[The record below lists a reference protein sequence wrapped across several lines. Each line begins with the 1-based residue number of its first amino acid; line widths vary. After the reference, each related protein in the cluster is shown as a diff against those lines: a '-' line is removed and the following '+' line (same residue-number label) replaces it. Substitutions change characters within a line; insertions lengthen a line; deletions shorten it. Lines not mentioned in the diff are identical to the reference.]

1 MQSCATVA
9 LVIPANKSL
18 PQISL
23 TRDSRM
29 LTLPKDGPL
38 QLGSALA
45 VRYGERVGAL
55 KMEARE
61 AEERALEELQW
72 KIGRML
78 VAQQHQRAQW
88 ELGGWVGVWVWG
100 WVSGWLW
107 VWELH
112 EWVVVGAG

>member
-1 MQSCATVA
+1 
-9 LVIPANKSL
+9 
-18 PQISL
+18 
-23 TRDSRM
+23 M

-88 ELGGWVGVWVWG
+88 ELGKCVGAVGVGVGLGEWVGV
-100 WVSGWLW
+100 
-107 VWELH
+107 
-112 EWVVVGAG
+112 GAG